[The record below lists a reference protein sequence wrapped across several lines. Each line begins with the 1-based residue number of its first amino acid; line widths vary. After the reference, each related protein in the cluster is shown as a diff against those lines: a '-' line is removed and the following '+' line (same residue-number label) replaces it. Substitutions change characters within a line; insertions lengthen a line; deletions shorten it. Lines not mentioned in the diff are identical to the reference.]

1 MTEEI
6 AWKMHTIGQMAS
18 TGPDIKKA
26 YGDLFNA
33 ANMIPADNKHGVE
46 FRTRDKLVNFRLLGP
61 ATLHVVETFSQSPD
75 HQVNIIFDKTR
86 IPASFSQ
93 AEEIETLAL
102 AVARSL
108 MLEKIQKLTKTPT
121 PLAKI

>member
-6 AWKMHTIGQMAS
+6 AWKMYTIGQMAS

-33 ANMIPADNKHGVE
+33 ANMIPADINGVQ
-46 FRTRDKLVNFRLLGP
+46 FRTGDKLVNFRLLGP